1 MYRISHLANGLTLA
15 TAELPHLSSVSLG
28 LWVAVG
34 GRHEPAPLCGVS
46 HFIEH
51 MLFKGTRRR
60 TARMISEAVEGVG
73 GYLNAFTAEEHTCFY
88 ARASH
93 TRLGELW
100 DVLADM
106 FLESTFDPAEFEK
119 ERSVI
124 KEEAAMYR
132 DLPQQYVQELLN
144 ETTWPD
150 HPLGRPLSGTDHSL
164 TALRRDDLL
173 GYMRSHYGGG
183 TTVVAAAGAIRH
195 DELERLVQRRAGK
208 FPACPRPSSQP
219 IVEVQREPRVRWH
232 TRPTEQAQLA
242 IGVRTCSRHDPRR
255 YALRVLSAILGENM
269 SSRLFQTI
277 REERGLAYS
286 IYSSTAFYEDTGT
299 LNISAGLDTDKLSQ
313 VVGLIGA
320 ELVRIGR
327 ERPSP
332 TEVRRARDYLLGQ
345 FDLSME
351 NTENQ
356 MNWLGEQYLAYGR
369 VFSPAAIKA
378 ELARVTPAQVRE
390 AARAFF
396 QPDRLNLALVSPL
409 KKPRGLERAL
419 RQVAA

>member
-1 MYRISHLANGLTLA
+1 MHRLSHLANGLTLA
-15 TAELPHLSSVSLG
+15 TVELPHLSSVSLG

-34 GRHEPAPLCGVS
+34 GRHEPEPVCGVS

-73 GYLNAFTAEEHTCFY
+73 GYLNAFTAEENTCFY

-93 TRLGELW
+93 SRLNELW

-106 FLESTFDPAEFEK
+106 FLHSTFDATEVEK

-132 DLPQQYVQELLN
+132 DLPQHYVQELLD
-144 ETTWPD
+144 ETVWPN
-150 HPLGRPLSGTDHSL
+150 HPLGRPLSGTDESL
-164 TALRRDDLL
+164 TALRREDMVR
-173 GYMRSHYGGG
+173 YMRSYYGGG
-183 TTVVAAAGAIRH
+183 TTVIAAAGAIRH
-195 DELERLVQRRAGK
+195 SELERLVRKRAAK
-208 FPACPRPSSQP
+208 FAPCPRPICQP
-219 IVEVQREPRVRWH
+219 AAESQREPRVRLH
-232 TRPTEQAQLA
+232 TRAVEQTQLA
-242 IGVRTCSRHDPRR
+242 LGIRTCSRHDPRR

-277 REERGLAYS
+277 REDRGLAYS
-286 IYSSTAFYEDTGT
+286 ISSGTAFFEDTGV
-299 LNISAGLDTDKLSQ
+299 LNISAGLDTDKLPQ

-327 ERPSP
+327 ERPSAA
-332 TEVRRARDYLLGQ
+332 EVRRARDYLLGQ

-356 MNWLGEQYLAYGR
+356 MNWLGEQYLGYGKI
-369 VFSPAAIKA
+369 FTPAEMKA
-378 ELARVTPAQVRE
+378 QLAKVTPAHVRDT
-390 AARAFF
+390 ARALF
-396 QPDRLNLALVSPL
+396 QPDRMNLALVSPL
-409 KKPRGLERAL
+409 QTPRGLDRAL
-419 RQVAA
+419 RKIAA